1 MRNVWH
7 TRPKRK
13 ETEEGKGK
21 GKIMKVINVPNKRP
35 ETPQQ
40 KERLEKIKGKLKYE
54 DESESPE

>member
-7 TRPKRK
+7 TRPKRE

-35 ETPQQ
+35 ETPQ
-40 KERLEKIKGKLKYE
+40 KKK
-54 DESESPE
+54 D